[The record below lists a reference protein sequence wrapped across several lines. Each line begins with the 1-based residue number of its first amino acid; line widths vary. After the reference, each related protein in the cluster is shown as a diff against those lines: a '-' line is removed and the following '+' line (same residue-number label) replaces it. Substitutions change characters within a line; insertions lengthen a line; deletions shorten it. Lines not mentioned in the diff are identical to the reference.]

1 MTMLNET
8 HDPALQSWVSSAQAA
23 GSDFPL
29 QNLPFAS
36 FRRHGSQEA
45 WRGGVAI
52 GDQIV
57 DLQALAASGS
67 LSGDAQRAAQAA
79 SQEALNALMALGP
92 QAWSALRLALSRG
105 LRAGAA
111 EQVQWQG
118 FLLPQAQ
125 AEYKLPARIGDYT
138 DFYTSIHHATNIGKQ
153 FRPDNPLLPNYQ
165 WVPIGYHG
173 RSSSIVVSGTPFK
186 RPVGQTKAPDAA
198 VPTVK
203 ASARM
208 DIELELGI
216 FMGQA
221 NALGEPV
228 SIGEAEDHVFG
239 LCLLNDWSARDIQ
252 PWEYQPLGPFLAKNF
267 ASHLSPWVVT
277 LEALAPYRVAFARPE
292 GDPQPLPYLDSAHN
306 REAGAFDIA
315 LAVDLQTPK
324 MRAAG
329 EAAVQITQ
337 TNYRHAY
344 WTVAQLV
351 AHHTVNGCN
360 LQPGDL
366 LGTGTLSGPS
376 LDQAAALIELTTGGK
391 NPIALPNGETR
402 TWLEDGDAVVLR
414 GWCERPG
421 AARIG
426 FGICEGQM
434 LPARAL

>member
-8 HDPALQSWVSSAQAA
+8 HDPALQSWVSTAQAA

-36 FRRHGSQEA
+36 FRRQGSQEA

-67 LSGDAQRAAQAA
+67 LSGDAQRAAQAGA
-79 SQEALNALMALGP
+79 QESLNALMALGP
-92 QAWSALRLALSRG
+92 KAWSALRLALSRG

-111 EQVQWQG
+111 EQAQWQG
-118 FLLPQAQ
+118 FLVPQAQ
-125 AEYKLPARIGDYT
+125 AAYNLPARIGDYT

-208 DIELELGI
+208 DIELEMGI

-252 PWEYQPLGPFLAKNF
+252 PWEYQPLGPFLSKNF

-292 GDPQPLPYLDSAHN
+292 GDPQPLPYMDSAHN
-306 REAGAFDIA
+306 RDAGAFDIA
-315 LAVDLQTPK
+315 LAVDLQTSQ

-329 EAAVQITQ
+329 QPAVQITQ
-337 TNYRHAY
+337 SNYRHAY

-366 LGTGTLSGPS
+366 LGTGTLSGPT
-376 LDQAAALIELTTGGK
+376 LDQAAALIELTVGGK
-391 NPIALPNGETR
+391 QPLTLPNGETR
-402 TWLEDGDAVVLR
+402 TWLQDGDAVVLR

-434 LPARAL
+434 LPARTL